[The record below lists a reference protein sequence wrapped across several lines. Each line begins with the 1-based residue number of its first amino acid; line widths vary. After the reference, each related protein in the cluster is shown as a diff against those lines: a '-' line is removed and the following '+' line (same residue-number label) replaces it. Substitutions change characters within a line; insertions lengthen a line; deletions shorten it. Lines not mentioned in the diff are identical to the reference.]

1 MLMMLAG
8 PKKVG
13 QLMLLMMLMMLA
25 GFGLVVERGA
35 ADANDA
41 RCSRACG
48 AADADDARWSWACAD
63 DARCSQACQKK
74 VGQLMLMML
83 GRVVQ
88 RGQPMLMMLAGL
100 GLVVEG
106 GAADADDARWCP
118 ACGGRWGS

>member
-8 PKKVG
+8 
-13 QLMLLMMLMMLA
+13 L
-25 GFGLVVERGA
+25 GLVVERGA

-41 RCSRACG
+41 RCSWACDG
-48 AADADDARWSWACAD
+48 RWGDDARWSWACAD

-88 RGQPMLMMLAGL
+88 RGQPMLMMLAVSGL
-100 GLVVEG
+100 
-106 GAADADDARWCP
+106 
-118 ACGGRWGS
+118 